1 LAFIGKHDIN
11 KKNNKFNK
19 PNPKSLFNRVGKLKT
34 SNMTKNK
41 SKPIA
46 LLGAAMLM
54 GTMSYAQNISTQS
67 VNSGGTK
74 MTQANGSLSFTVGEL
89 VVLSQTDSD
98 GNTIGGGFTAG
109 ATLTTVSIQE
119 TDVAVLDV
127 KVYPNPTTEL
137 VNIQINHSTLDQVV
151 VTITD
156 LQGKEVYIGKY
167 AGISN
172 VIGINTALYA
182 TGTYVLSLKNLTN
195 QVLGTYKI
203 IKH

>member
-1 LAFIGKHDIN
+1 MGKSILKPLSILGLA
-11 KKNNKFNK
+11 
-19 PNPKSLFNRVGKLKT
+19 LFFGNSSYT
-34 SNMTKNK
+34 QS
-41 SKPIA
+41 IA
-46 LLGAAMLM
+46 P
-54 GTMSYAQNISTQS
+54 QS

-98 GNTIGGGFTAG
+98 GNTLGGGFTAG

-119 TDVAVLDV
+119 TDAAVLDV
-127 KVYPNPTTEL
+127 SVFPNPTSDL
-137 VNIQINHSTLDQVV
+137 VNIRINHSSIEQVV
-151 VTITD
+151 VSITD
-156 LQGKEVYIGKY
+156 LQGKEVYNGKY

-172 VIGINTALYA
+172 VIGINTASYA
-182 TGTYVLSLKNLTN
+182 TGTYVLSLKNLNN

>member
-1 LAFIGKHDIN
+1 
-11 KKNNKFNK
+11 
-19 PNPKSLFNRVGKLKT
+19 
-34 SNMTKNK
+34 MTKNK

-46 LLGAAMLM
+46 LLGAALLT
-54 GTMSYAQNISTQS
+54 GTISFAQSIALQS

-98 GNTIGGGFTAG
+98 GNTLGGGFTAG
-109 ATLTTVSIQE
+109 ATLTTVSIKE
-119 TDVAVLDV
+119 TDLAVLDV
-127 KVYPNPTTEL
+127 KVYPNPTAEL
-137 VNIQINHSTLDQVV
+137 VNIQINHSTIDQVV

-156 LQGKEVYIGKY
+156 LQGKEVYSGKY

-172 VIGINTALYA
+172 VIGINTASYA
-182 TGTYVLSLKNLTN
+182 TGTYILSLKNLNN

>member
-1 LAFIGKHDIN
+1 
-11 KKNNKFNK
+11 
-19 PNPKSLFNRVGKLKT
+19 
-34 SNMTKNK
+34 MTKNK

-46 LLGAAMLM
+46 LLGATMLM
-54 GTMSYAQNISTQS
+54 GTMSYAQIIAPQS
-67 VNSGGTK
+67 VNSGGSK

-89 VVLSQTDSD
+89 VILSETDSQ
-98 GNTIGGGFTAG
+98 GNTLGGGFTTG

-119 TDVAVLDV
+119 IDSTILDV
-127 KVYPNPTTEL
+127 KVYPNPTTQL
-137 VNIQINHSTLDQVV
+137 VNIQINHYELDQVV

-156 LQGKEVYIGKY
+156 LQGKEVYSGKY

-172 VIGINTALYA
+172 LIGINIASYA
-182 TGTYVLSLKNLTN
+182 SGNYLLTLKNLNN

>member
-1 LAFIGKHDIN
+1 
-11 KKNNKFNK
+11 
-19 PNPKSLFNRVGKLKT
+19 
-34 SNMTKNK
+34 MTKNK

-46 LLGAAMLM
+46 MLGVAMLM
-54 GTMSYAQNISTQS
+54 GTTSYTQSIALQS

-98 GNTIGGGFTAG
+98 GNTLGGGFTAG
-109 ATLTTVSIQE
+109 ATLTTVNVQE
-119 TDVAVLDV
+119 TDAAILDV
-127 KVYPNPTTEL
+127 KVYPNPTREL
-137 VNIQINHSTLDQVV
+137 VNIQINHSSFDQVV
-151 VTITD
+151 ITITD
-156 LQGKEVYIGKY
+156 LQGKEVYSGKY

-172 VIGINTALYA
+172 VIGINTASYA
-182 TGTYVLSLKNLTN
+182 TGNYVLSLKNLNN

>member
-1 LAFIGKHDIN
+1 
-11 KKNNKFNK
+11 
-19 PNPKSLFNRVGKLKT
+19 
-34 SNMTKNK
+34 MTKNK
-41 SKPIA
+41 THCTV
-46 LLGAAMLM
+46 GAVMLM
-54 GTMSYAQNISTQS
+54 GTISFAQSIAPQS
-67 VNSGGTK
+67 VNSSGTI

-98 GNTIGGGFTAG
+98 GNTLGGGFTAG

-119 TDVAVLDV
+119 TDAAILDV

-137 VNIQINHSTLDQVV
+137 VNIQINHTTLDQVV

-156 LQGKEVYIGKY
+156 LQGKEVYNGKY

-172 VIGINTALYA
+172 VIGIKTAFYA
-182 TGTYVLSLKNLTN
+182 TGTYVLSLKNLNN

>member
-1 LAFIGKHDIN
+1 MTVNTCL
-11 KKNNKFNK
+11 
-19 PNPKSLFNRVGKLKT
+19 PKGT
-34 SNMTKNK
+34 K

-54 GTMSYAQNISTQS
+54 GTMSYAQGLTPQS

-98 GNTIGGGFTAG
+98 GNTLGGGFTAG
-109 ATLTTVSIQE
+109 ATLTTASIQE
-119 TDVAVLDV
+119 TDAAILDV
-127 KVYPNPTTEL
+127 KVYPNPTSEL
-137 VNIQINHSTLDQVV
+137 VNIQINHSTIDQVV

-156 LQGKEVYIGKY
+156 LQGKEVYNGKY
-167 AGISN
+167 AGISII
-172 VIGINTALYA
+172 IGINTASYA
-182 TGTYVLSLKNLTN
+182 TGTYVLSLKNLNN